1 MSDALS
7 TLAGWPD
14 SLGNYLGTV
23 LVVVVQRAQELASA
37 EGSGSRFN
45 SRTTFSRGCSPDYCS

>member
-45 SRTTFSRGCSPDYCS
+45 SRTTFSRGC